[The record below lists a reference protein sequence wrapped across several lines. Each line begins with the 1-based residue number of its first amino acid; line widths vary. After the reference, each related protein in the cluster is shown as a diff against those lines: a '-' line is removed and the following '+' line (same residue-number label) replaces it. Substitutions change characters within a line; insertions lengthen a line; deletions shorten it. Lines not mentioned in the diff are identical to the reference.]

1 MYRLPRRPT
10 LAQQLLRFALL
21 TTGALA
27 GVGLFWAFLV
37 LWFSLPL

>member
-10 LAQQLLRFALL
+10 VAQRLLRLALL
-21 TTGALA
+21 TAAALV

>member
-21 TTGALA
+21 FAAALV
-27 GVGLFWAFLV
+27 GVGLFWAFLAFA
-37 LWFSLPL
+37 FSF

>member
-1 MYRLPRRPT
+1 MYRLPRRRT
-10 LAQQLLRFALL
+10 LAQRLLGFALL
-21 TTGALA
+21 FAAALV

>member
-21 TTGALA
+21 TAGALV
-27 GVGLFWAFLV
+27 GVGLFWAFLAFA
-37 LWFSLPL
+37 FSF